1 MEQSNKK
8 EKSLITAINE
18 MILSKILEVNVSFPA
33 KIKSYDSSTQRATI
47 IPLTK
52 NQYYKMGTRGIQIR
66 EEENGG
72 YPELFSMDVAPI
84 PDVPVRWPASDNA
97 NCFIHLPLKKG
108 DLGIAHVSTRSLEN
122 YLTNEWRRDQECFPL
137 EHNSVRHHDLS
148 DAWFEPGVL
157 PKNKTIQN
165 VNSTDMVIKNNTA
178 EITLYPNNGIKIEN
192 NNTKITVEPN
202 GKMKIEN
209 NTGDL
214 FAIVKDLITALLSA
228 TVTTALPPP
237 GTQQPLDAATLATL
251 TSLQTKILTFI

>member
-122 YLTNEWRRDQECFPL
+122 YLTNEWGRDQECFPL

-157 PKNKTIQN
+157 PKNKTIQLPSN
-165 VNSTDMVIKNNTA
+165 TDSDSIVINNTDTTM
-178 EITLYPNNGIKIEN
+178 EICNDGCIAINNEDNEMVDILVQLMEAIRDIRVPTMMGIVN
-192 NNTKITVEPN
+192 LLAT
-202 GKMKIEN
+202 
-209 NTGDL
+209 DRAAL
-214 FAIVKDLITALLSA
+214 DLII
-228 TVTTALPPP
+228 
-237 GTQQPLDAATLATL
+237 
-251 TSLQTKILTFI
+251 TKLKTFKK